1 MRRMTVIRALLAGMA
16 LLLVAPAGGRAWAG
30 GDDYAELC
38 RWLTGLFSSE
48 KQARDDP
55 QMFDIRLTMTRI
67 WPERDDGYWLYVEQ
81 ARADAVD
88 APYRQRVYQV
98 VDLGSGEFESR
109 VYTLPGADIQETIR
123 RFAGAGKDPS
133 KLADVTPADLKLR
146 EGCSIYL
153 KRDADGCFSG
163 STRGRGCPSSREGA
177 SYVTSEVRLSSDVLE
192 SWDRGWDES
201 GKQVW
206 GSVQGGYVFRRVD

>member
-38 RWLTGLFSSE
+38 RWLTGSFSSE
-48 KQARDDP
+48 KQARNDP

-98 VDLGSGEFESR
+98 VDLGNGEFESR
-109 VYTLPGADIQETIR
+109 VYTLPGAGIQETIR
-123 RFAGAGKDPS
+123 RFAGAGKDAS

-192 SWDRGWDES
+192 SWDRGWDDS

-206 GSVQGGYVFRRVD
+206 GSVQGGYVFRRVN

>member
-38 RWLTGLFSSE
+38 RWLTGSFSSE

-67 WPERDDGYWLYVEQ
+67 WPERHDGYWLYVEQ
-81 ARADAVD
+81 ARADAAD

-98 VDLGSGEFESR
+98 VDLGNGEFESR
-109 VYTLPGADIQETIR
+109 VYTLPGASIRETID

-192 SWDRGWDES
+192 SWDRGWDDS

-206 GSVQGGYVFRRVD
+206 GSVQGGYVFRRVN